1 MHNKCKRL
9 SMEWLQSATEVHV
22 AVTREMALQDAKEA
36 RVATAHSGTSWI
48 LGPTMGREEN

>member
-36 RVATAHSGTSWI
+36 RVATAHSRTSWI